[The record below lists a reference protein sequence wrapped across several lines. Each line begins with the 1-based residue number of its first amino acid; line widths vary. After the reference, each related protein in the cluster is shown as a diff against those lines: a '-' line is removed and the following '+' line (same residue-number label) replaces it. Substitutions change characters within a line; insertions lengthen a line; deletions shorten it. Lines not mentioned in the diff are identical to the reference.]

1 MLTRLRSKK
10 EVLRNDLATWTSQHM
25 NPFTQKPRHE
35 NRSPFDVPSNII
47 YIEFGPSRTW
57 IAVLSLNMFRVWALF
72 FVAASSPQIKTVII
86 KTGVWNSK
94 IGRTRSFLLV
104 PQTKRK
110 DRTAKAIEV
119 HKHLTTAVPF
129 DFLTFLG
136 VFLVGFLV
144 PDARFG
150 GAIHPQF
157 LKTSRVFRG
166 LQRVIIKRNF

>member
-10 EVLRNDLATWTSQHM
+10 EVLRNDLDDLATWTSQHI
-25 NPFTQKPRHE
+25 NPFTQKPSLRC
-35 NRSPFDVPSNII
+35 PFEHHI
-47 YIEFGPSRTW
+47 YWICPWRTW
-57 IAVLSLNMFRVWALF
+57 IAVLSFNMFRAWALF
-72 FVAASSPQIKTVII
+72 VVAASSPQIKTVII

-110 DRTAKAIEV
+110 DRTAKVIEV